1 MEVDFPMDEEIRLV
15 RKALAGN
22 EDALLGFK
30 RILGELERVAS
41 VLYWTMHCAVPVAGG
56 RCNAR
61 IDSRSCSDGHAVN
74 SSRPLVST

>member
-1 MEVDFPMDEEIRLV
+1 MDEEIRLV

-41 VLYWTMHCAVPVAGG
+41 VLYWSTHCAVPVPGG
-56 RCNAR
+56 RCNAM
-61 IDSRSCSDGHAVN
+61 IDSRSCRQGHAVN
-74 SSRPLVST
+74 AGRPLIST